1 MSSSGLWLDFLCIS
15 INPVKDFQTKYWA
28 WWLLIQ
34 PDFCLYDDEDDL
46 LLQDENGHVDSAIDG
61 DWEVMRKSGVNGW
74 VSIVVGLCFWYWLV
88 SKMGTDGY
96 QEKAAA
102 KWAQEDWLSAVKDV
116 SFVLTKAM
124 DYST

>member
-1 MSSSGLWLDFLCIS
+1 M
-15 INPVKDFQTKYWA
+15 
-28 WWLLIQ
+28 
-34 PDFCLYDDEDDL
+34 YDDEDDL

-74 VSIVVGLCFWYWLV
+74 VSIVGWDCAF
-88 SKMGTDGY
+88 GTGWF
-96 QEKAAA
+96 QRWVQTVIKRKQQQNEHR
-102 KWAQEDWLSAVKDV
+102 EDWLSAVKDV